1 MGRKKYINRRKFLQK
16 AATGIGGLAIG
27 LKEGFGQ
34 IAMAK
39 ENTKAINLVTHP
51 LVEPLVEPQSPPFN
65 LISISTGFNN
75 PVGIDYHPSLNRVVI
90 SVNYPSGLPH
100 NFELVAEDGTHAK
113 FSNVSGLTDEVKIA
127 VAQDDSA
134 GMSIGGFSAGELF
147 SGTGVGGHIIRISPD
162 GNTVANP
169 WVALPNESGLLRGSL
184 HVDRTGVFGGDLIVV
199 TTAGG
204 VWRINSQ
211 GEPTKLASIPTHLE
225 GLITVPNDV
234 EKYGPWAGKILTGAE
249 QQGRFYTIDIQGQV
263 EAYTLEGTDGPIKP
277 EDIDLIEAN
286 QNFFGV
292 NYGGARIV
300 GAPASA
306 FADMVGDILV
316 SQETPGYLYRVH
328 WNKLYFEVT
337 QLAQVPQWEH
347 MTFAKSGIVEVDGI
361 ANIEFTS
368 ASYQVNESALTAVIT
383 VKRSTSSNLY
393 STVDYLTLETNA
405 VSPTHFEATSGRLV
419 FEPSETEK
427 SFSVNI
433 INDNI
438 KDCNKSI
445 TLKLS
450 NPTQA
455 ILGSITTAIL
465 TIVDDD

>member
-34 IAMAK
+34 TAIAN
-39 ENTKAINLVTHP
+39 ENNLALNLVTK
-51 LVEPLVEPQSPPFN
+51 PLVEPQSTPFN
-65 LISISTGFNN
+65 LIPISTGFNS
-75 PVGIDYHPSLNRVVI
+75 PVGIDYHPSLNKVVI

-127 VAQDDSA
+127 VAQDDGA

-147 SGTGVGGHIIRISPD
+147 SGTGVGG
-162 GNTVANP
+162 NTVANP
-169 WVALPNESGLLRGSL
+169 WVALPNETGLLRGSL

-199 TTAGG
+199 TTTGG
-204 VWRINSQ
+204 VWRVNSQ

-263 EAYTLEGTDGPIKP
+263 EAHTIEGTDGPIKP

-300 GAPASA
+300 GTPASA
-306 FADMVGDILV
+306 FVNMVGDILV
-316 SQETPGYLYRVH
+316 SQESPGYLYRLH

-347 MTFAKSGIVEVDGI
+347 MTFAKSGIVEVSGI
-361 ANIEFTS
+361 GNIEFTS
-368 ASYQVNESALTAVIT
+368 ASYQVSESASNAVIT
-383 VKRSTSSNLY
+383 VKRTSSTIGY
-393 STVDYLTLETNA
+393 STVDYSTLETNA
-405 VSPTHFEATSGRLV
+405 VSPTHFEAISGRLA
-419 FEPSETEK
+419 FEPGETEK
-427 SFSVNI
+427 TFLVNI
-433 INDNI
+433 INDNV

-450 NPTQA
+450 NPTEA
-455 ILGSITTAIL
+455 VLGTVTTATL
-465 TIVDDD
+465 TIIDDD